1 MSCPLR
7 WRLRLIS
14 RGLAYLTAAALLLAG
29 YGYGA
34 LVFDSAL
41 AALGGEYRFS
51 VRAPAGRCYGWHNAR
66 ASELRCYPA
75 PTQTPTNRT
84 VSP

>member
-1 MSCPLR
+1 MR
-7 WRLRLIS
+7 WRLSLIR
-14 RGLAYLTAAALLLAG
+14 RGLVCLTVALLLLAG
-29 YGYGA
+29 YGYGYA
-34 LVFDSAL
+34 VFDSAL

-75 PTQTPTNRT
+75 ATATPITG
-84 VSP
+84 VP